1 MTLIKTRLIEAS
13 ECVLVVIDMQ
23 DSFFN
28 KYERE
33 KSQAV
38 ISKTAWLIRAANSIG
53 IPIVAM
59 AEDIP
64 NSGPLTEKITAALP
78 AEAHVFNKDVFGCG
92 DQPEILEAIKA
103 TGRNT
108 AVLVGMETDVC
119 VAHSALSLM
128 GKGYDV
134 VVVADATIT
143 TAADQEIGLMRIRDA
158 GGVLCSVKSIYYEWL
173 RSVSGCYALLDV
185 NSDLEARDLP
195 PTVVL

>member
-1 MTLIKTRLIEAS
+1 MTLLKTRLIEAN

-53 IPIVAM
+53 IPIVPM

-64 NSGPLTEKITAALP
+64 NSGPLNEKITAALP

-185 NSDLEARDLP
+185 NTDLEARDLP

>member
-1 MTLIKTRLIEAS
+1 MTLLKTRLIEAS

-78 AEAHVFNKDVFGCG
+78 TEAHVFNKDVFGCG